1 MWFINL
7 CQRYFCGF
15 TTFLIDLKIL
25 SLYNHYWEDGEHILK
40 QRLKELRKILNLT
53 QQEFS
58 NRIGIKRNNI
68 ACYETGKNT
77 PSDAVIALI
86 CREFNVNEN
95 WLRTGEGDM
104 FLDSD
109 RKSEIDKLTN
119 LLLNEESASFKSR
132 FVNMLA
138 NLTVEEWAFL
148 EKIALELV
156 SSTNIDNDINK
167 TPSKAITSDLE
178 MEYKK
183 SNLRGASKTD
193 ATASNIT
200 EDTEKRKNIA
210 NK

>member
-1 MWFINL
+1 M
-7 CQRYFCGF
+7 
-15 TTFLIDLKIL
+15 DK
-25 SLYNHYWEDGEHILK
+25 
-40 QRLKELRKILNLT
+40 RLKKLRKTLNLT

-77 PSDAVIALI
+77 PSDAAISLI

-95 WLRTGEGDM
+95 WLRTGDGDM
-104 FLDSD
+104 FLETD

-119 LLLNEESASFKSR
+119 LLLNEESNSFKNR

-148 EKIALELV
+148 EKKALELAS
-156 SSTNIDNDINK
+156 SSTAEDNNGQMTYNLANSTHINNNSFEEPN
-167 TPSKAITSDLE
+167 TEQLE
-178 MEYKK
+178 TLYKK
-183 SNLRGASKTD
+183 NILHGASKTD
-193 ATASNIT
+193 VIVSNTI
-200 EDTEKRKNIA
+200 EENENKKNVA